1 MIDYS
6 ILPEHMQEG
15 MKLYIEK
22 GIKPGHFLRAVLENN
37 LVESFAR
44 ADDINIKNMFNWA
57 DFMYNQCPEEA
68 RGSKEKVEQW
78 IQSFERDISDN
89 R

>member
-22 GIKPGHFLRAVLENN
+22 GIEPGHFLRAVLENK
-37 LVESFAR
+37 LVESFAY
-44 ADDINIKNMFNWA
+44 ADDINIRNMFNWA
-57 DFMYNQCPEEA
+57 DFMYNQCPLEA

-78 IQSFERDISDN
+78 LQSFNNDN